1 MAKRQVLTFDHV
13 LRIHRWNFDY
23 AFGIN
28 TLKGEQDLYSDFRNL
43 VLQVSLIRPKGIKAT
58 EGHVVCSPDKNF
70 AAGSPTRQR
79 RFGDNLGKSSS
90 TGPRPVGHVS
100 YRGKDYQAN
109 LFMPPDAFSLVLMM
123 LSAGKYRFVS
133 FDAEKGARD
142 APISSFYFSEIIED
156 DPDVAL
162 AGWDDV

>member
-1 MAKRQVLTFDHV
+1 MISETSLGRGTF
-13 LRIHRWNFDY
+13 RI
-23 AFGIN
+23 
-28 TLKGEQDLYSDFRNL
+28 
-43 VLQVSLIRPKGIKAT
+43 
-58 EGHVVCSPDKNF
+58 
-70 AAGSPTRQR
+70 
-79 RFGDNLGKSSS
+79 
-90 TGPRPVGHVS
+90 
-100 YRGKDYQAN
+100 GKDYQAN

-156 DPDVAL
+156 DPGVAL